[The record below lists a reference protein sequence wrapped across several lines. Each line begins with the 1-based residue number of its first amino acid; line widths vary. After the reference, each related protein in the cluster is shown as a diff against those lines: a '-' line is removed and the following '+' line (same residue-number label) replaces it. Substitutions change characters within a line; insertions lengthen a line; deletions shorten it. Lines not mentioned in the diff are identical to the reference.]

1 MLCAQAKLG
10 AAGAESVAATA
21 KGQAYLTPLKTSSLH
36 ISTSSAL
43 RLKCVLPSSR
53 RSACAP
59 VRCSSGTEATMGDL
73 TRSRDTGGTEVEG
86 WQATGPDQEDED
98 ETLAVGTKVA
108 SVKSSQALA
117 TPKELLSVQLEPI
130 DLVGKVLFGQGR
142 TKKGNLRVVEVKAVE
157 EGGEA
162 WQAGIR
168 PGQVVRRMSG
178 TNYNDK
184 EMRDVDEKISIRF
197 FLTVIRLSREPV
209 MLDLEEGLEL
219 MSEEDLMIAGR
230 TAVDERIAMR
240 KDYQSVD
247 DSRNDFPLLLGILL
261 VVGIP
266 PAVILAW
273 YFYVN

>member
-1 MLCAQAKLG
+1 
-10 AAGAESVAATA
+10 
-21 KGQAYLTPLKTSSLH
+21 
-36 ISTSSAL
+36 
-43 RLKCVLPSSR
+43 
-53 RSACAP
+53 
-59 VRCSSGTEATMGDL
+59 
-73 TRSRDTGGTEVEG
+73 
-86 WQATGPDQEDED
+86 
-98 ETLAVGTKVA
+98 
-108 SVKSSQALA
+108 
-117 TPKELLSVQLEPI
+117 
-130 DLVGKVLFGQGR
+130 
-142 TKKGNLRVVEVKAVE
+142 
-157 EGGEA
+157 
-162 WQAGIR
+162 
-168 PGQVVRRMSG
+168 MSG